1 MSKIN
6 KNVCALCAIAAI
18 ALPVNGE
25 TPKVRINHTQMS
37 QTAQV
42 TDKVTAV
49 RNRSSEVIWVVP
61 AISAL
66 IILTLGIDFFKKEV
80 KKSTGADKIIQ
91 KIMEQK
97 REHDC

>member
-6 KNVCALCAIAAI
+6 KNVRALCAIAAI

-25 TPKVRINHTQMS
+25 TPKAQKSHTQMS
-37 QTAQV
+37 QTAQ
-42 TDKVTAV
+42 TMDKVPTV
-49 RNRSSEVIWVVP
+49 RNRAAEVAWVVP
-61 AISAL
+61 TISAL
-66 IILTLGIDFFKKEV
+66 VILILGIDFFKKEV
-80 KKSTGADKIIQ
+80 GKSSNADKIIQ

>member
-6 KNVCALCAIAAI
+6 KNVRALCAIAAI

-25 TPKVRINHTQMS
+25 TPKVQINHTQMS
-37 QTAQV
+37 QVHT
-42 TDKVTAV
+42 TDMVPTV
-49 RNRSSEVIWVVP
+49 RNRAAEVAWVVP
-61 AISAL
+61 TISAL
-66 IILTLGIDFFKKEV
+66 VILTLGIDFFKKEV
-80 KKSTGADKIIQ
+80 GKSSNADKIIQ